1 MSTHPEKEMPARRGR
16 RSLAAAAFAAV
27 LLLSF
32 AGWWFFKPGL
42 HLQVTRCDSDT
53 ALLRVDARPETRF
66 SIWFLHSYDRS
77 DFEEHYRVIGEGRIV
92 LSHMTFR
99 STLNG
104 QGFEMG
110 TYRAKPDGSAEL
122 SGIEK
127 EIGEVVFRLGSP
139 DLADHTL
146 KFAGRRLRL
155 LDVAQAGD
163 LLCIQVR
170 SGSQFTRMLNGWRA
184 FLHPQPAGIRQENV

>member
-1 MSTHPEKEMPARRGR
+1 M
-16 RSLAAAAFAAV
+16 

-32 AGWWFFKPGL
+32 AGWWLFQPRL
-42 HLQVTRCDSDT
+42 QLQVTRCDSGT
-53 ALLRVDARPETRF
+53 ALLMLDARPETRF

-92 LSHMTFR
+92 LTHMTFR

-122 SGIEK
+122 FGIDR

-146 KFAGRRLRL
+146 KILGRRLRL

-170 SGSQFTRMLNGWRA
+170 SGSHFKRMRNKYQA
-184 FLHPQPAGIRQENV
+184 FFHPQPAGIRQENV